1 MKKKIKFLGYALVVV
16 IVLLQLFP
24 SDKPM
29 VSAENPDDLFV
40 TNEVPENIASM
51 LKSAC
56 YDCHSNESKFP
67 WYSNIAPVKWLVYDD
82 INHAREELNFSEWNT
97 IKKSDKGE
105 LLDDISTVIS
115 EGEMPLEKYV
125 LLHSE
130 AKLSEEDRE
139 AIVNWADEM
148 LDSLYD

>member
-1 MKKKIKFLGYALVVV
+1 MKNKIKFLGYALVVA
-16 IVLLQLFP
+16 IVLLQVYP

-29 VSAENPDDLFV
+29 VRTENPDDLLL
-40 TNEVPENIASM
+40 TNKVPENIASI

-67 WYSNIAPVKWLVYDD
+67 WYSNIAPIKWLVYDD
-82 INHAREELNFSEWNT
+82 IKEAREELNFSEWNT
-97 IKKSDKGE
+97 INRSDKGE
-105 LLDDISTVIS
+105 LLDDLSTVIS

-125 LLHSE
+125 LLHPE
-130 AKLSEEDRE
+130 AKLSEENRE
-139 AIVNWADEM
+139 ALVNWADEM